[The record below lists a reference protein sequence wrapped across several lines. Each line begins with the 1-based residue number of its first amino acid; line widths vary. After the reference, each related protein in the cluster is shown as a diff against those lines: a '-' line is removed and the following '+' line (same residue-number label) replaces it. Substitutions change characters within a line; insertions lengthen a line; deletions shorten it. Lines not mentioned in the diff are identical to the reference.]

1 MTLTII
7 WKSVAILHCVKPR
20 DLLCFRV
27 VSERLKR
34 TDQMSWTLWNFRLQI
49 LAEAAIT
56 QRDYLRAE
64 PLALGPKAA

>member
-1 MTLTII
+1 MF
-7 WKSVAILHCVKPR
+7 SSC
-20 DLLCFRV
+20 
-27 VSERLKR
+27 ERLKR